1 MIVAPPNN
9 GFDSTFS
16 IDDESIEVMKS
27 KIS

>member
-9 GFDSTFS
+9 GFDSTSS
-16 IDDESIEVMKS
+16 IDGESIEVMKS